1 MFMTYAQDLYLRDIT
16 ARQLD
21 FTAPFTLVSTADRRT
36 KVHALVLYFD
46 TFFEATGSPISS
58 DTPVRITRDGGGE
71 LAEVWPIGRRPSVP
85 RRQHVKNKHNTISF
99 STGPRSVPTH
109 WKHTIF
115 LLREPI
121 MVTEGMGCLLPEK
134 GSADLQMMRRNGCDR
149 NI

>member
-1 MFMTYAQDLYLRDIT
+1 MCDQGASATAILCPMFMMYAQDLYLRDIT

-36 KVHALVLYFD
+36 KIRALVLYFD

-58 DTPVRITRDGGGE
+58 DTTVHIRRDGGGE
-71 LAEVWPIGRRPSVP
+71 LAEVWPVGRRPSVA
-85 RRQHVKNKHNTISF
+85 RRQAVKSKHEIISF

-121 MVTEGMGCLLPEK
+121 TVIEGTVYLFR
-134 GSADLQMMRRNGCDR
+134 D
-149 NI
+149 

>member
-1 MFMTYAQDLYLRDIT
+1 MVYAQDLYLRDIA

-21 FTAPFTLVSTADRRT
+21 FTAPFTLVSTAGRRT
-36 KVHALVLYFD
+36 KIHALVLYFD
-46 TFFEATGSPISS
+46 TFFEATGSPVSS

-71 LAEVWPIGRRPSVP
+71 LAEVWPLNRRPSVP
-85 RRQHVKNKHNTISF
+85 RRPSVKSKRDMISF

-121 MVTEGMGCLLPEK
+121 MVTEGAVCLFL
-134 GSADLQMMRRNGCDR
+134 D
-149 NI
+149 